1 MTMIYQSSQ
10 SVMIEFSNKG
20 KEKTNLQMHQFW
32 NGTEYRFFFFRKLE
46 HGYNYLRQ
54 VKRVCFNDIEG
65 RSAAER
71 QREEEK
77 KLKMD
82 NLWRE
87 RVKRVKNQMDE
98 NEPDINDCLTQLNNC
113 IELLKPRP
121 DNFLFGQV
129 M

>member
-1 MTMIYQSSQ
+1 MKQRFLNAPLLKWYLIIVSS
-10 SVMIEFSNKG
+10 
-20 KEKTNLQMHQFW
+20 L
-32 NGTEYRFFFFRKLE
+32 FRKLE

-87 RVKRVKNQMDE
+87 RGKRVKNQMDE